1 MHGEICVLTTGCVIC
16 LVAAGLLQT
25 LLMWLRPGLFLSAVL
40 LAVGLGCSLGGTAA
54 ALGLG
59 VAAWLLHRWA
69 RRAAEDHKQR
79 MRGGKPALQYAHKA
93 AARRKG
99 SSNGALHLPYGT
111 TMDDALSYSLAHGRI
126 LTPNGGEV
134 DQYGHEGEEGEG
146 EEYEQQG
153 EEYGQ
158 GMYVRSTGGAF
169 YAPPSR
175 EGSVSTLSQYSH
187 KIGSGLLERG
197 GSIGGDGRGSPTPHP
212 PAKQQ
217 ESSPGWSGSS
227 SGASGAAGGG
237 GGGGVE
243 AVPATGAGGGGKQAE
258 RRGSGA
264 ATQLPNVLEREGGK
278 GDAESEEEEGEGGG
292 GNGGEGEGEGEAGED
307 VVARGGGGAGSGGAG
322 EEAAV
327 ARKHTPAEAE
337 RDSDLQ
343 ADTDTAGGGAGEMR
357 RRPGFTW
364 KA

>member
-1 MHGEICVLTTGCVIC
+1 MPSC

-40 LAVGLGCSLGGTAA
+40 LVVGLGCSLGGTAA
-54 ALGLG
+54 ALGLA

-79 MRGGKPALQYAHKA
+79 MRGGKPALQYGYPVGQKGGAKRKA
-93 AARRKG
+93 G
-99 SSNGALHLPYGT
+99 SNGAWHLPYGT
-111 TMDDALSYSLAHGRI
+111 AMDDALSYSLAHGKV
-126 LTPNGGEV
+126 LAPDGGEG
-134 DQYGHEGEEGEG
+134 DQYGDEGEG
-146 EEYEQQG
+146 EEEEGELQG

-175 EGSVSTLSQYSH
+175 EGSISALSQYSH

-197 GSIGGDGRGSPTPHP
+197 GSMGGDGRGSPTPHL

-227 SGASGAAGGG
+227 SGTSGAAGGG
-237 GGGGVE
+237 GGVE
-243 AVPATGAGGGGKQAE
+243 SVGAGGVGGKQPE
-258 RRGSGA
+258 RRGSNA
-264 ATQLPNVLEREGGK
+264 ATQLPNVVEREGGD
-278 GDAESEEEEGEGGG
+278 GGADLEEGSGDGGVASE
-292 GNGGEGEGEGEAGED
+292 GEGEGEGEAGED
-307 VVARGGGGAGSGGAG
+307 VVARGGGGAGYGGLGEEGG
-322 EEAAV
+322 EEAVAV
-327 ARKHTPAEAE
+327 ARKHTPVEVE

-343 ADTDTAGGGAGEMR
+343 PDTDTAGGGAGEVR